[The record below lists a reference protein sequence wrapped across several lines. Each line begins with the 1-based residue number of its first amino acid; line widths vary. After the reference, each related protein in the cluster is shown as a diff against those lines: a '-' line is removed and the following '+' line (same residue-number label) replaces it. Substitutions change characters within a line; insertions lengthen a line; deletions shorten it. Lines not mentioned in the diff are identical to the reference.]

1 MTYSIMLAEVMKMN
15 QTQEIIDNLIL
26 ELKRGTLVLTV
37 LSALHQPQYGYSL
50 VQSLEDQKVP
60 IEVGTLYPLLRR
72 LEGQNLLT
80 SEWETTGAKP
90 RKYYVISPTG
100 ILVLETLKN
109 EWQKMSKQMNEI
121 LKIGE

>member
-1 MTYSIMLAEVMKMN
+1 MS

-37 LSALHQPQYGYSL
+37 LSALYQPQYGYSL
-50 VQSLEDQKVP
+50 VQSLEDQKIP

-72 LEGQNLLT
+72 LEAQNLLT
-80 SEWETTGAKP
+80 SEWETTGTKP
-90 RKYYVISPTG
+90 RKYYVISQTG
-100 ILVLETLKN
+100 IVVLETLKN